1 MLAKLF
7 VRLVS
12 VPFLIYVA
20 ATLGPS
26 LFGVFTFVMATVE
39 MVSSLS
45 DFGLSRYGTR
55 VMVREEKDQARFAGI
70 LLTLQLFT
78 SVLLAGMGLVVVLFA
93 DPSSPKLQVLLLGLL
108 AVFISAFIYTSETI
122 FTATKQFAASAVFSV
137 VGRLVYLAAGFAA
150 LGMGWSVIAVMWA
163 FVASMVLES
172 LLRMVYAAVRV
183 TPFSFRFNRQD
194 VRKIAIGTLPFA
206 ATAISALVYFR
217 ADTIILEIIKGDTE
231 VGIYGA
237 AYSFFSFF
245 MWFPIVLSRALL
257 PSLTAGFRDDPEEAR
272 LTSWYWYRAVGV
284 AGVAIAFAT
293 TVIAGPVIDRLMGE
307 AYAES
312 VLTLQILIWTI
323 PPLMMVSM
331 SFNSLT
337 VCDREKTGANTSVM
351 AAVMI
356 VALDFALIPFFGTLG
371 AAAAMVITT
380 TLWEVWMHWLLV
392 KHLLAP
398 RNALVKT
405 FSMPLVGGAL
415 MAGAALA
422 VRPLGTAATLAAGL
436 TAYAAATLFIRFLER
451 R

>member
-1 MLAKLF
+1 MLARLF

-20 ATLGPS
+20 ASLGPS

-55 VMVREEKDQARFAGI
+55 AMVREDMDQARFAGI

-78 SVLLAGMGLVVVLFA
+78 SIVLGAIGLVVVLFV
-93 DPSSPKLQVLLLGLL
+93 DPASPKLEVLLLGLL
-108 AVFISAFIYTSETI
+108 AVAISAFIYTSETV
-122 FTATKQFAASAVFSV
+122 FTAMKQFAASAIFTVA
-137 VGRLVYLAAGFAA
+137 GRLIYLAAGFVA
-150 LGMGWSVIAVMWA
+150 LGMGWSVVAIMWA

-172 LLRMVYAAVRV
+172 AIRMVYVALRV
-183 TPFSFRFNRQD
+183 TPFSFRFHWPD
-194 VRKIAIGTLPFA
+194 VKTIAIGTLPFA
-206 ATAISALVYFR
+206 ATAISSLVYFR
-217 ADTIILEIIKGDTE
+217 ADTIILEVLKGDTA

-272 LTSWYWYRAVGV
+272 LTSWYWYRATGV

-293 TVIAGPVIDRLMGE
+293 TVLAAPVITTLMGD

-312 VLTLQILIWTI
+312 IPTLQILIWTI

-351 AAVMI
+351 SAITI

-380 TLWEVWMHWLLV
+380 TLWEAWMHWLLV

-398 RNALVKT
+398 RNAMVKT
-405 FSMPLVGGAL
+405 FSMPFIGGAL
-415 MAGAALA
+415 MAAAA
-422 VRPLGTAATLAAGL
+422 ITARPLGIAATLVAGL
-436 TAYAAATLFIRFLER
+436 MVYAGAIMFIRFLER

>member
-26 LFGVFTFVMATVE
+26 IFGVFTFVMATVE

-45 DFGLSRYGTR
+45 DFGLSRYVTR

-78 SVLLAGMGLVVVLFA
+78 SVLLAGLGLAVVLIV

-108 AVFISAFIYTSETI
+108 AVVISAFIYTSETI
-122 FTATKQFAASAVFSV
+122 FTATRQFAASAVFSV
-137 VGRLVYLAAGFAA
+137 AGRLIYLAAGFAA
-150 LGMGWSVIAVMWA
+150 LGMGFSVIAVMWA

-172 LLRMVYAAVRV
+172 LLRMVYTAVRV
-183 TPFSFRFNRQD
+183 TPFSFSFQWLDLRN
-194 VRKIAIGTLPFA
+194 IAIGTLPFA
-206 ATAISALVYFR
+206 ATAIASLVYYR
-217 ADTIILEIIKGDTE
+217 ADTIILELIKGDTE

-237 AYSFFSFF
+237 AYSYFSFF

-257 PSLTAGFRDDPEEAR
+257 PSLTASFRDNPEQAR
-272 LTSWYWYRAVGV
+272 ITSWYWYRAAGV
-284 AGVAIAFAT
+284 IGVAIAFAT
-293 TVIAGPVIDRLMGE
+293 TVLAEPVINKLMGE
-307 AYAES
+307 AYADS

-323 PPLMMVSM
+323 PSLMMVSM
-331 SFNSLT
+331 SFNALT
-337 VCDREKTGANTSVM
+337 VADREKTGANVSVI
-351 AAVMI
+351 AAITI
-356 VALDFALIPFFGTLG
+356 VAMDFALIPFFGNRG

-380 TLWEVWMHWLLV
+380 VIWEAMLHRLMAR
-392 KHLLAP
+392 HLLEK
-398 RNALVKT
+398 RLALVRT
-405 FSMPLVGGAL
+405 FSMPLIGGLL
-415 MAGAALA
+415 MAAAALA
-422 VRPLGTAATLAAGL
+422 VRSLGTAAMLAVGL
-436 TAYAAATLFIRFLER
+436 TVYAASTLLIRFLER